1 VDETEKILHRFPATG
16 TKTEFFE
23 LVFTPNHVIIAKT
36 GGQPYL
42 KLSEMLRAAQQSQK
56 KTAEL
61 QQLTP
66 IQILA
71 DNPENVSVAYPD
83 ITAVEM
89 NRPGILGTARI
100 KIQTTGKRHEFRL
113 ALKKPQF
120 QSHIDFLTSILK
132 EKVTVK

>member
-1 VDETEKILHRFPATG
+1 MNETEKILYRFPATG

-42 KLSEMLRAAQQSQK
+42 KLGEMLRAAQQSQK

-71 DNPENVSVAYPD
+71 DNPENVSIPYSD
-83 ITAVEM
+83 ITTVEM

-100 KIQTTGKRHEFRL
+100 KIQTPGKRHEFRL
-113 ALKKPQF
+113 ALKKLQF
-120 QSHIDFLTSILK
+120 QSHIDSLTSILK
-132 EKVTVK
+132 ERVIIK